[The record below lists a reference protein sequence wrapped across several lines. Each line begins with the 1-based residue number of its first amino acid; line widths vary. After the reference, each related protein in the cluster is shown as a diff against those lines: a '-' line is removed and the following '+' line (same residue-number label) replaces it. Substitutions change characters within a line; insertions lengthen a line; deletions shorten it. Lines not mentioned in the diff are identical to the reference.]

1 MADKPKLVRF
11 DWAIKYLLRDKANFD
26 ILEGFL
32 GTLLEDDG
40 LKIIGL
46 TGEESNQEDGDD
58 KFNRVDLMVKD
69 SNDQYIIIEV
79 QTTRESDYL
88 ERLLFGTSKV
98 VVESAGIG
106 RAYKNIK
113 KVISI
118 SILFFNLGNGTDYLY
133 HGSTNFIGINDGSKL
148 IIRRKETAAIGST
161 KKYILKDKNL
171 FPEYYLIRVEK
182 YKNIVHRKIDEW
194 IYLIKNNEVKEGS
207 TAKGIKAA
215 QKKLNIMN
223 MSKAERAK
231 YDRFMINL
239 HRELDMFT
247 TARKEGRKEGIEIGT
262 EKGRKEGIEMGQVIL
277 KLKTILKLIIQSSA
291 WPPKTLASITEL
303 DIVVI
308 QELMSVL
315 KTKKL
320 SDIQNFIQIHF
331 LRNIK
336 LSSQEQQE
344 IDTLIQKI
352 IA

>member
-1 MADKPKLVRF
+1 MADAPKLVRF

-46 TGEESNQEDGDD
+46 TGEESNQENEDD

-69 SNDQYIIIEV
+69 SKNQYIIIEV

-98 VVESAGIG
+98 VIESAGIG
-106 RAYKNIK
+106 QEYKKIK

-118 SILFFNLGNGTDYLY
+118 SILFFNLGDGTDYLY
-133 HGSTNFIGINDGSKL
+133 HGSTNFIGINDGSQL
-148 IIRRKETAAIGST
+148 IIRRKEAAAIGS
-161 KKYILKDKNL
+161 KKQYTLKDKNL

-182 YKNIVHRKIDEW
+182 YKNIVRRKIDEW

-207 TAKGIKAA
+207 TAKGIQAA

-231 YDRFMINL
+231 YDRFMVNF

-247 TARKEGRKEGIEIGT
+247 TARTEGIEIGT
-262 EKGRKEGIEMGQVIL
+262 KKGIAIGIEKGQLVL
-277 KLKTILKLIIQSSA
+277 KLKTILKLIIQSPT
-291 WPPKTLASITEL
+291 WPPEVLASVTEL
-303 DIVVI
+303 DVAVI
-308 QELMSVL
+308 QQLLTKL
-315 KTKKL
+315 KTKKPVVIRDFL
-320 SDIQNFIQIHF
+320 QEYF

-336 LSSQEQQE
+336 LMPQEQQE
-344 IDTLIQKI
+344 IEALMQTIILI
-352 IA
+352 